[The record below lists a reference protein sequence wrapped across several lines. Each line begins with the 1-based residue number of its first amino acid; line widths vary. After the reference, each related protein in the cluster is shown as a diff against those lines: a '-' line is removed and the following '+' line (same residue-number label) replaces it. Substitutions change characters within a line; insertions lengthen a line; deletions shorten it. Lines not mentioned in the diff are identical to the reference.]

1 MPVAFDF
8 RLQPGALSINSDI
21 NQMIWLQELEYT
33 LQWSDKRL
41 FESSC
46 AGVIAPRSASQPSMV
61 SISKLASRSDSTG
74 ELRWVNSQLLM
85 KNPCRIVTPSQLDE
99 ICPFHRAFDFQIL
112 NFARI

>member
-21 NQMIWLQELEYT
+21 NQMIWPQELEYT

-61 SISKLASRSDSTG
+61 SISKLASRSDISRAEVQGRRAWYWFPDLDFPGLQVSHHITPR
-74 ELRWVNSQLLM
+74 EAF
-85 KNPCRIVTPSQLDE
+85 PTPSR
-99 ICPFHRAFDFQIL
+99 H
-112 NFARI
+112 